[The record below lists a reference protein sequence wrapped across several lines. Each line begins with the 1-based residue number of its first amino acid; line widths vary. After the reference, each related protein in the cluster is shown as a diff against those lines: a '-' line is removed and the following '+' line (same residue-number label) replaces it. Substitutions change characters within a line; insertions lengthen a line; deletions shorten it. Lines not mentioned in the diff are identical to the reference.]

1 MIAVLNIS
9 TGYRIVAML
18 HILSAV
24 VAFGPVFLYPAL
36 HRAGQ
41 TETIAKLHLRMSLPA
56 LVLLWVLGMGLA
68 GMSEDAYKVS
78 QTWLV
83 LSIINWVILMVVSW
97 FLIRPSLTDAQRG
110 RPFEAGDGE
119 RHHAPVAGGRALP
132 DGVQAGALTSTEHAA
147 GQR

>member
-1 MIAVLNIS
+1 MIAILDIS
-9 TGYRIVAML
+9 TGYRIVGML

-56 LVLLWVLGMGLA
+56 LVVLWVLGMGLA

-97 FLIRPSLTDAQRG
+97 FLIRPSLTDTS
-110 RPFEAGDGE
+110 E
-119 RHHAPVAGGRALP
+119 
-132 DGVQAGALTSTEHAA
+132 GARSKLAMGSGITHVLLVV
-147 GQR
+147 GLYLMVFKPGL

>member
-1 MIAVLNIS
+1 MIAVLDIS

-18 HILSAV
+18 HILTAV

-56 LVLLWVLGMGLA
+56 LVLVWVLGMGLT
-68 GMSEDAYKVS
+68 GMSEDAYEVS

-83 LSIINWVILMVVSW
+83 LSIINWVILVVVSW
-97 FLIRPSLTDAQRG
+97 FLIRPSLTDAS
-110 RPFEAGDGE
+110 D
-119 RHHAPVAGGRALP
+119 
-132 DGVQAGALTSTEHAA
+132 AA
-147 GQR
+147 RSKLAMGSGITHVLLVVGLYLMVFKPGL

>member
-1 MIAVLNIS
+1 MIAILDIS
-9 TGYRIVAML
+9 TGYRIVGLL

-56 LVLLWVLGMGLA
+56 LVVLWVLGMGLA

-97 FLIRPSLTDAQRG
+97 FLIRPSLTD
-110 RPFEAGDGE
+110 
-119 RHHAPVAGGRALP
+119 
-132 DGVQAGALTSTEHAA
+132 TSDAA
-147 GQR
+147 RSKLAMGSGITHLLLVVGLYLMVFKPGL

>member
-1 MIAVLNIS
+1 MIAILDIS
-9 TGYRIVAML
+9 TGYRIVAMV

-41 TETIAKLHLRMSLPA
+41 TETIAKLHLRMSLLA
-56 LVLLWVLGMGLA
+56 LVVLWVLGMALA

-97 FLIRPSLTDAQRG
+97 FLIRPSLTD
-110 RPFEAGDGE
+110 
-119 RHHAPVAGGRALP
+119 
-132 DGVQAGALTSTEHAA
+132 TSDAA
-147 GQR
+147 RSKLAMGSGITHLMLVIGLYLMVFKPGL

>member
-1 MIAVLNIS
+1 
-9 TGYRIVAML
+9 ML

-56 LVLLWVLGMGLA
+56 LVILWVLGMGLA

-83 LSIINWVILMVVSW
+83 LSIINWVILMVASW
-97 FLIRPSLTDAQRG
+97 FLIRPSLTDTS
-110 RPFEAGDGE
+110 EAARSKLAMGSGIT
-119 RHHAPVAGGRALP
+119 HLLLVVGLYLMVFKPGL
-132 DGVQAGALTSTEHAA
+132 
-147 GQR
+147 

>member
-24 VAFGPVFLYPAL
+24 VAFGPIFLYPSL

-41 TETIAKLHLRMSLPA
+41 TATIAKLHMRMSLPA

-83 LSIINWVILMVVSW
+83 LSIINWVVLVVVSW
-97 FLIRPSLTDAQRG
+97 FLIRPSLTDASD
-110 RPFEAGDGE
+110 EARSKLAMGSGIT
-119 RHHAPVAGGRALP
+119 HLLLVVGLYLMVFKPGL
-132 DGVQAGALTSTEHAA
+132 
-147 GQR
+147 

>member
-1 MIAVLNIS
+1 MIAILDIS
-9 TGYRIVAML
+9 TGYRIVGML

-56 LVLLWVLGMGLA
+56 LVILWVLGMGLA

-97 FLIRPSLTDAQRG
+97 FLIRPSLTDTS
-110 RPFEAGDGE
+110 EAARSKLAMGS
-119 RHHAPVAGGRALP
+119 
-132 DGVQAGALTSTEHAA
+132 GVTHLLLVVGLYLMVFKP
-147 GQR
+147 GL